1 LKATFETGFEKERE
15 MQTASINP
23 DNPDIQQ
30 CIDECLH
37 CYRTCMQTAMNQCLE
52 TGGQHV
58 EPSHFRLM
66 VNCWEICR
74 TAAEFMMSSSPL
86 HVQTCAVCAS
96 VCDACAESC
105 ELVGGMDECVQACR
119 RCAESCR
126 QMAAGQ
132 GGVGILQGRGA
143 MPSATQGQR
152 PM

>member
-1 LKATFETGFEKERE
+1 LKATFKTIFERE
-15 MQTASINP
+15 RDMQTASINP
-23 DNPDIQQ
+23 DMRQ
-30 CIDECLH
+30 CIDDCLH

-52 TGGQHV
+52 TGGPHV

-66 VNCWEICR
+66 VNCWEMCR

-86 HVQTCAVCAS
+86 HAQTCAVCAS
-96 VCDACAESC
+96 VCDECAESC
-105 ELVGGMDECVQACR
+105 EQVGGMDECVQACR

-132 GGVGILQGRGA
+132 GINIPQARGA
-143 MPSATQGQR
+143 AASGMQGQR